1 VATSTPTKK
10 KTGPAPTAA
19 TKKTAAARPVKPDAK
34 ASRAP
39 SALSPKPAGTAPSA
53 TTKAASA
60 RKPAPATG
68 RASAPGTA
76 APKSAAAKAAAS
88 AKGASARAAAAAAPP
103 KTASKTKAKATPKP
117 ASTRTPTA
125 KASPKPKRGSAK
137 RDTAS
142 NGVSNAAVT
151 DLIAKGREEGFI
163 THDQILEA
171 IPEPEAQM
179 GAVEEL
185 YAAAEAAGVE
195 VLDAENQPTL
205 IGEPDEEEAE
215 EDEKATATGAKPKE
229 AEEDLEALAADII
242 GIDDPVRMYLKEIG
256 KVALLTAEEEVV
268 LAKAIELGEL
278 IVEDPARSLVNLFT
292 WVTLDTEPKA
302 RAMAAMRAF
311 DLPKDAPHVTHDAID
326 WWVGRKRKTIEPPV
340 IKLSKYRKASGL
352 DDEARTRLME
362 AESILKVLAADPAQG
377 MKDAV
382 LFGHTYR
389 FRSVSHAGSAEL
401 YELERWAR
409 ETTQAIVKEYIE
421 SGHDPEYLLSLGYD
435 PSVPLDVP
443 LEKRSGRLVEQ
454 STDGRKRL
462 TEANLRLVVSI
473 AKKYIGR
480 GMSFLDLIQEGNIGL
495 IRAVEKFDYEKGFK
509 FSTYATWWIRQAIT
523 RAIADQ
529 ARTIRIPVHMVETIN
544 RLIRV
549 SRTLLQ
555 ELGREPT
562 VEEIARRMSRDEVIR
577 ELRDKLQREPTE
589 DEVDERVGEGPQTVS
604 PEKVREIMKVSQEP
618 VSLETPIGEEEDS
631 HLGDFIPDLASV
643 APADA
648 ASHQLLKEQ
657 VEGVLDSLTPRERR
671 VLQLRFGLEDGRS
684 RTLEEVG
691 RDFNVTRERIRQIE
705 AKALRKL
712 RHPSRS
718 RKLKDYL
725 E

>member
-1 VATSTPTKK
+1 MATTTKNQEAAATRPKAKAPAAKGAAKPATPAKSGTAAKATAAK
-10 KTGPAPTAA
+10 AATPAKATPPKATAARAATPVNAAKATAKPAAAKTSAANRNAA
-19 TKKTAAARPVKPDAK
+19 TKAAAPAKAAPVKGSRAAADGKGAKAAAKPKK
-34 ASRAP
+34 ASRA
-39 SALSPKPAGTAPSA
+39 
-53 TTKAASA
+53 AS
-60 RKPAPATG
+60 G
-68 RASAPGTA
+68 SNGEGTA
-76 APKSAAAKAAAS
+76 AE
-88 AKGASARAAAAAAPP
+88 
-103 KTASKTKAKATPKP
+103 
-117 ASTRTPTA
+117 
-125 KASPKPKRGSAK
+125 
-137 RDTAS
+137 
-142 NGVSNAAVT
+142 NAAIEA
-151 DLIAKGREEGFI
+151 LLEKGRSEGFI
-163 THDQILEA
+163 TQDQILEVV
-171 IPEPEAQM
+171 PQPEAHLDKI
-179 GAVEEL
+179 EEL
-185 YAAAEAAGVE
+185 FAVAEESGVE
-195 VLDAENQPTL
+195 VLDADNQPTL
-205 IGEPDEEEAE
+205 IAEPDEEV
-215 EDEKATATGAKPKE
+215 ATAAGEKKPE
-229 AEEDLEALAADII
+229 AEEDLEALAADLI

-268 LAKAIELGEL
+268 LAKAIELGEKA
-278 IVEDPARSLVNLFT
+278 VEDPARAMVDLYT
-292 WVTLDTEPKA
+292 WVNSNSEPKA
-302 RAMAAMRAF
+302 RSMAAMRAF
-311 DLPKDAPHVTHDAID
+311 DLPKDAPHVTVDAVD
-326 WWVGRKRKTIEPPV
+326 WWTKRKRRQIEPPTV
-340 IKLSKYRKASGL
+340 KLTKARRAPDL
-352 DDEARTRLME
+352 NDEARERIMH
-362 AESILKVLAADPAQG
+362 AESLIKLFATDPSESLKQT
-377 MKDAV
+377 V

-389 FRSVSHAGSAEL
+389 FKPLDHVGAAEL
-401 YELERWAR
+401 QELERWAR
-409 ETTQAIVKEYIE
+409 ETTQAMARAYIE
-421 SGHDPEYLLSLGYD
+421 DGNDAAYMRDMGYD
-435 PSVPLDVP
+435 PAVALEVP

-454 STDGRKRL
+454 SVDARKRL

-562 VEEIARRMSRDEVIR
+562 VEEIARRMSRDEIVR
-577 ELRDKLQREPTE
+577 ELRDKLQREPT
-589 DEVDERVGEGPQTVS
+589 DVEVDEREAIGPQTVS

>member
-1 VATSTPTKK
+1 VATTTPTSKK
-10 KTGPAPTAA
+10 APTSKPT
-19 TKKTAAARPVKPDAK
+19 TKVVARPVAATAKAPARAATSATKAAPTKAAPTKAAPAKAAPATAKAPATKVAAKGTAKAAPTKATAK
-34 ASRAP
+34 ASA
-39 SALSPKPAGTAPSA
+39 SKEAA
-53 TTKAASA
+53 TKAASA
-60 RKPAPATG
+60 TQ
-68 RASAPGTA
+68 
-76 APKSAAAKAAAS
+76 AAAK
-88 AKGASARAAAAAAPP
+88 
-103 KTASKTKAKATPKP
+103 TVKAKAPTTR
-117 ASTRTPTA
+117 ASGTA
-125 KASPKPKRGSAK
+125 KQAARRSAG
-137 RDTAS
+137 TGAMA
-142 NGVSNAAVT
+142 AAVS
-151 DLIAKGREEGFI
+151 DLIAKGREVGFI
-163 THDQILEA
+163 THDQILQA
-171 IPEPEAQM
+171 IPEPEAEM

-185 YAAAEAAGVE
+185 YAAAAEAGVE

-205 IGEPDEEEAE
+205 IAAPDDEEGAE
-215 EDEKATATGAKPKE
+215 EGAPAPKAKE
-229 AEEDLEALAADII
+229 PEEDLEALAADII

-302 RAMAAMRAF
+302 RSMAGMRAF
-311 DLPKDAPHVTHDAID
+311 DLPKDAPHVTHDSID
-326 WWVGRKRKTIEPPV
+326 WWVGRRRKTIEPLT
-340 IKLSKYRKASGL
+340 IKLAKFRKAPNL

-362 AESILKVLAADPAQG
+362 AEAILKVLAADPAQG
-377 MKDAV
+377 LKDAV

-389 FRSVSHAGSAEL
+389 FRSVSHAGSPEL

-421 SGHDPEYLLSLGYD
+421 TGHDPEYLLGLGYD
-435 PSVPLDVP
+435 PSIPLDVP
-443 LEKRSGRLVEQ
+443 LEKRTGRLVEQ

-589 DEVDERVGEGPQTVS
+589 EEVDERVGEGPQTVS

>member
-1 VATSTPTKK
+1 
-10 KTGPAPTAA
+10 
-19 TKKTAAARPVKPDAK
+19 
-34 ASRAP
+34 
-39 SALSPKPAGTAPSA
+39 
-53 TTKAASA
+53 
-60 RKPAPATG
+60 
-68 RASAPGTA
+68 
-76 APKSAAAKAAAS
+76 
-88 AKGASARAAAAAAPP
+88 
-103 KTASKTKAKATPKP
+103 
-117 ASTRTPTA
+117 
-125 KASPKPKRGSAK
+125 
-137 RDTAS
+137 
-142 NGVSNAAVT
+142 
-151 DLIAKGREEGFI
+151 
-163 THDQILEA
+163 
-171 IPEPEAQM
+171 
-179 GAVEEL
+179 
-185 YAAAEAAGVE
+185 
-195 VLDAENQPTL
+195 
-205 IGEPDEEEAE
+205 
-215 EDEKATATGAKPKE
+215 
-229 AEEDLEALAADII
+229 
-242 GIDDPVRMYLKEIG
+242 MYLKEIG

-278 IVEDPARSLVNLFT
+278 AVEDPARALVNLYT
-292 WVTLDTEPKA
+292 WVTLGTEPKA

-311 DLPKDAPHVTHDAID
+311 DLPRESPKVTRDAID
-326 WWVGRKRKTIEPPV
+326 WWVVRRRKAIEAPA
-340 IKLSKYRKASGL
+340 IKLSKARKSPSL
-352 DDEARTRLME
+352 DDDARTRLME
-362 AESILKVLAADPAQG
+362 AESILKVLGSDPAQG
-377 MKDAV
+377 LKDAV

-389 FRSVSHAGSAEL
+389 FKPIDHAGAVEL
-401 YELERWAR
+401 VDLERWAR
-409 ETTQAIVKEYIE
+409 ETAQTIVRDYIE
-421 SGHDPEYLLSLGYD
+421 SGHDSDYLLSLGYD
-435 PSVPLDVP
+435 PSIPADVP
-443 LEKRSGRLVEQ
+443 LEKRTGRLVEQ
-454 STDGRKRL
+454 STDARKRL

-473 AKKYIGR
+473 AKKYLGR

-495 IRAVEKFDYEKGFK
+495 IRAVEKFEYEKGFK

-562 VEEIARRMSRDEVIR
+562 VEEIARRMSRDEIIR
-577 ELRDKLQREPTE
+577 ELRDKLQREPT
-589 DEVDERVGEGPQTVS
+589 DPEVDERVAEGPQTVS

>member
-1 VATSTPTKK
+1 VATSTTTKK
-10 KTGPAPTAA
+10 GSRATRAKDEPQTAA
-19 TKKTAAARPVKPDAK
+19 E
-34 ASRAP
+34 ASVAE
-39 SALSPKPAGTAPSA
+39 A
-53 TTKAASA
+53 TE
-60 RKPAPATG
+60 APAAEVPAEAGNGKISAGFSKLLEQG
-68 RASAPGTA
+68 RT
-76 APKSAAAKAAAS
+76 
-88 AKGASARAAAAAAPP
+88 
-103 KTASKTKAKATPKP
+103 
-117 ASTRTPTA
+117 
-125 KASPKPKRGSAK
+125 
-137 RDTAS
+137 
-142 NGVSNAAVT
+142 
-151 DLIAKGREEGFI
+151 EGFI
-163 THDQILEA
+163 TQDQILEVM
-171 IPEPEAQM
+171 PQPEAHL
-179 GAVEEL
+179 GEIEEL
-185 YAAAEAAGVE
+185 YARAADAGVE

-205 IGEPDEEEAE
+205 IGEREEEAA
-215 EDEKATATGAKPKE
+215 DERQPAGKGE

-278 IVEDPARSLVNLFT
+278 MVEDAPRAMVDLYT
-292 WVTLDTEPKA
+292 WVTLGTEPKA

-311 DLPKDAPHVTHDAID
+311 DLPKESPRVTRDAID
-326 WWVGRKRKTIEPPV
+326 WWVKRGDAIELPTI
-340 IKLSKYRKASGL
+340 KFAKARKATNL
-352 DDEARTRLME
+352 DDEARERIMHAE
-362 AESILKVLAADPAQG
+362 AILKLVATDPAEGLKQ
-377 MKDAV
+377 AI
-382 LFGHTYR
+382 LFGHSYR
-389 FRSVSHAGSAEL
+389 FRSIDHAGSGEL

-409 ETTQAIVKEYIE
+409 ETGQQIVKAYIE
-421 SGHDPEYLLSLGYD
+421 DGNDAAYMHELGYD
-435 PSVPLDVP
+435 PTTPPEVP
-443 LEKRSGRLVEQ
+443 LEQREGILVRQ
-454 STDGRKRL
+454 STDARKRL

-473 AKKYIGR
+473 AKKYMGR

-555 ELGREPT
+555 ELGREPS
-562 VEEIARRMSRDEVIR
+562 VEEIARRMSRDEIIR
-577 ELRDKLQREPTE
+577 ELRDKLQREPTDE
-589 DEVDERVGEGPQTVS
+589 EVDEREAIGPQTVS
-604 PEKVREIMKVSQEP
+604 AEKVREIMKVSQEP

-631 HLGDFIPDLASV
+631 HLGDFIPDLAAQ

-648 ASHQLLKEQ
+648 ASAQLLKEQ
-657 VEGVLDSLTPRERR
+657 VEGVLDSLSPRERR